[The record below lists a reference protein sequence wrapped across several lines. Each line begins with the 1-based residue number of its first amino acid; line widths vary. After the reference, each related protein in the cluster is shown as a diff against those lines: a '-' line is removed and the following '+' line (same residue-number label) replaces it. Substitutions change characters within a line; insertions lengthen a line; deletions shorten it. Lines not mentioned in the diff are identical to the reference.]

1 MAGFLKKIANLF
13 LGHKNPGPSSRS
25 TDVLKEIMHSVDL
38 TQDIEY
44 DCSQV
49 YELLDQYAEMVNRG
63 EDASQIMPLVKQHLE
78 LCGDCYDE
86 YEALLAILEQTQNS
100 PV

>member
-1 MAGFLKKIANLF
+1 MAGFLKKIASLF
-13 LGHKNPGPSSRS
+13 QGRKNPGPTSRS
-25 TDVLKEIMHSVDL
+25 MDVLKEIMHSVDL

-78 LCGDCYDE
+78 LCGDCYEE
-86 YEALLAILEQTQNS
+86 YEALLQILEAVS
-100 PV
+100 